1 MPNWALNTVIEK
13 SDIEFT
19 CLLIYSIYV
28 QKYASIEYSMKVK
41 KFITWVL
48 NGFSDVLMYSS
59 NKKKIYL
66 LSFQSNK
73 TFTKLSTQ

>member
-28 QKYASIEYSMKVK
+28 QKYVSIDYSMKVK
-41 KFITWVL
+41 KFY
-48 NGFSDVLMYSS
+48 N
-59 NKKKIYL
+59 
-66 LSFQSNK
+66 
-73 TFTKLSTQ
+73 